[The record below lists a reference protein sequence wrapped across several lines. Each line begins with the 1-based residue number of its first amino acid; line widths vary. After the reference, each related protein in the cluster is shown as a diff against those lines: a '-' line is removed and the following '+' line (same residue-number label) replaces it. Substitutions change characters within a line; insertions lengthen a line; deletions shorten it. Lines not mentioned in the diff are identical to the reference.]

1 VHVPAVLAG
10 TAALAATIWA
20 TDRIATGAGRTYSYL
35 VPSGRHGF
43 PQWMRGPL
51 AGVSSQ
57 LSVHRFVLVLGV
69 MSVAYVVVLVVAP
82 HLPGRLVLAVMALLV
97 AMLAVAPPLLSTDV
111 FNYVAY
117 ARMGVHGINP
127 YAHGTVDFRH
137 DPSYPYVGHFW
148 NRTPTAYGPLFT
160 LVSYAFVPL
169 GVAGGM
175 WAFKAIAALATLGCV
190 LLAWHIAP
198 LVGRNRLR
206 AAVLIGL
213 NPLVLVWG
221 VGGGHNDAL
230 VALALLAGTWVVLR
244 ERDAVGGAVIASAAA
259 VKLSAGIVLPFLAL
273 GARRRVRVT
282 LGIAAATVAL
292 LAVGLL
298 AFGPA
303 LTNMPDA
310 LRLQDRYGFGS
321 ISLNGFPRQYLH
333 LARAGPETKQA
344 MKLVFAGL
352 SALLAARCLWTRN
365 WLAAAGWSTLV
376 LLATMGWVL
385 PWYVLWLLPL
395 AALAR
400 SRVLIPATVAVTL
413 AITGIW
419 AVHYVNESHH
429 HIHHHLHHHHHVRLH
444 GPLGP
449 GTAVARAARGSSRA
463 ASRALGSPRPAR
475 PVT

>member
-1 VHVPAVLAG
+1 MASKAPAVPQSSARLRQVVHVPSVLAG
-10 TAALAATIWA
+10 TAGLVAAVWA
-20 TDRIATGAGRTYSYL
+20 TDRIATGSGRTYSYL
-35 VPSGRHGF
+35 VPSARPGF

-57 LSVHRFVLVLGV
+57 LSVHGFVVLLAV
-69 MSVAYVVVLVVAP
+69 MSVAYIVVLVVAP
-82 HLPGRLVLAVMALLV
+82 HLPGRLVLAVVALLV

-160 LVSYAFVPL
+160 LLSYAVVPL
-169 GVAGGM
+169 GVGAAM
-175 WAFKAIAALATLGCV
+175 WAFKGVAALATLGCV
-190 LLAWHIAP
+190 LLAWRIAP
-198 LVGRNRLR
+198 LIGRDRLR

-230 VALALLAGTWVVLR
+230 VALALLAGTWLVLR
-244 ERDAVGGAVIASAAA
+244 ERDAAGGAVIASAAA
-259 VKLSAGIVLPFLAL
+259 VKLSAGIVLPFLVL
-273 GARRRVRVT
+273 GGRRRVRVT
-282 LGIAAATVAL
+282 LGIVAAGLVL
-292 LAVGLL
+292 LAIGLL
-298 AFGPA
+298 AFGPE
-303 LTNMPDA
+303 LRKMPDA
-310 LRLQDRYGFGS
+310 LKLQDRYGFGS

-333 LARAGPETKQA
+333 LARAGHGTQQA
-344 MKLVFAGL
+344 MKALFAGV
-352 SALLAARCLWTRN
+352 SALLATRCLWTRN

-400 SRVLIPATVAVTL
+400 SRTMIPATVAVTL

-419 AVHYVNESHH
+419 AAHYIQEAHH
-429 HIHHHLHHHHHVRLH
+429 HPVHHHHHHHVRVR

-449 GTAVARAARGSSRA
+449 
-463 ASRALGSPRPAR
+463 
-475 PVT
+475 